1 VSVGDLTIRRV
12 TAADAGGARA
22 LRIEM
27 LADTPLAFVTT
38 LAEVAEHKHD
48 EYVGRCTRAAT
59 GDQHAIYVAEAD
71 RRLVGQVGA
80 YAHPDE
86 PDVTMLSSVYVS
98 PSHRGNGALAALVD
112 AVAGWSRRS
121 GRGTLELEVVT
132 TNVRAVRAYQKLG
145 FVRVGDTLVHPTIP
159 VLREQRMVR
168 AA

>member
-1 VSVGDLTIRRV
+1 MGDLTIRRV
-12 TAADAGGARA
+12 TASDAGAARA

-38 LAEVAEHKHD
+38 LAEAAEHKHG
-48 EYVGRCTRAAT
+48 EYVGRCTRAAS
-59 GDQHAIYVAEAD
+59 GDQHAMYVAEAS

-80 YAHPDE
+80 YAHPNE
-86 PDVTMLSSVYVS
+86 PDITMLSSVYVS

-112 AVAGWSRRS
+112 AVAAWSRKS
-121 GRGTLELEVVT
+121 GRQTLELEVVT
-132 TNVRAVRAYQKLG
+132 TNRRAVRAYQKLG
-145 FVRVGDTLVHPTIP
+145 FVRVGNTVAHPTIP